1 MTFLSRISQ
10 NALESA
16 RRFRRDLAGIAA
28 VEFALLAPILITTF
42 IGTVELSE
50 AITVN
55 RKITQTAS
63 TLADLVTQETQ
74 MTDDEISNVF
84 SATETVM
91 SPYDATGLKI
101 VVAAIGEDE
110 DTGNAEVKWSK
121 AQNDSAWAKGAA
133 PPVSIPDT
141 LDLSDQWL
149 IIARVEFSY
158 RAIFPTL
165 ADELFGSPNFE
176 MEEITFL
183 RPRNSATIEF
193 N

>member
-1 MTFLSRISQ
+1 MTYPSRIVQ
-10 NALESA
+10 TVVESA
-16 RRFRRDLAGIAA
+16 RRFHRDLAGIAA

-50 AITVN
+50 AITIN

-74 MTDDEISNVF
+74 MTDDEIDNVF
-84 SATETVM
+84 SATEMVM
-91 SPYDATGLKI
+91 SPYDASGLKI
-101 VVAAIGEDE
+101 IVSAVGEDE

-121 AQNDSAWAKGAA
+121 AQNDTAWSKGAA
-133 PPVSIPDT
+133 PPIAIPDS

-149 IIARVEFSY
+149 IIAKVEFSY
-158 RAIFPTL
+158 EAIFPTL

-176 MEEITFL
+176 MEETTLL
-183 RPRNSATIEF
+183 RPRNSATIEY